1 MIKRATRQTIHIT
14 AALAALWLTACGGGG
29 GGDGAAAPIAGGPPP
44 APAPAPGPA
53 PAPAPVAGTTLI
65 TGDTQAAANQ
75 SYGVNAAGAGPV
87 TITLPATAGLAVGD
101 TVSVTGVSAA
111 AWQIAQ
117 NAGQTILTGA
127 IGGNPAVTGN
137 VLPGTTWTP
146 STIAATPWHSVA
158 MNPAG
163 DVVLATNIRGAVGT
177 VPSNVHISTDGGAT
191 FANSADLPVD
201 QAWIQ
206 ADMSADG
213 QRMVA
218 IAFGGGMWVSTNKG
232 VNWTQV
238 SGGAAVNLAARDFES
253 VTMSDDGQRITA
265 VIMNGPVV
273 SSANGGTTWVVG
285 TSAGAALTKPWRSV
299 DSSPDGLNLV
309 AVSQAVT
316 GANGQVYTSADG
328 GATWTLRPVTVTTAG
343 AAITE
348 SGWYRTRMSR
358 VGNVIAIAANST
370 FAGGSG
376 ASTMYISR
384 DLGATW
390 TASGATG
397 GDFTGIAMDETG
409 TVIGATS
416 SNGTAGSVQLSTD
429 GGTTFQPLTV
439 PGATN
444 FRQIAMDRFGAA
456 MAVVTGTFTTT
467 SGQLF
472 TSIGNRTT
480 TGTTGALAGGDTG
493 ESLQLRHEGN
503 GVFSVTGSTGSFT
516 PR

>member
-1 MIKRATRQTIHIT
+1 MIKRATRHTIHIT

-29 GGDGAAAPIAGGPPP
+29 GGDGTPVLGGTPAP

-53 PAPAPVAGTTLI
+53 PAPAPSTGTTLI
-65 TGDTQAAANQ
+65 TADTQAAANQ

-101 TVSVTGVSAA
+101 TVTVTGISAA

-127 IGGNPAVTGN
+127 LGGNPAVTGN

-146 STIAATPWHSVA
+146 STIGATPWHSVT

-163 DVVLATNIRGAVGT
+163 DVVLATNIAGGVGT

-191 FANSADLPVD
+191 FTTSADLPPG

-206 ADMSADG
+206 TDMSADG

-218 IAFGGGMWVSTNKG
+218 IAFGGGMFISTNKG
-232 VNWTQV
+232 VNWTAV
-238 SGGAAVNLAARDFES
+238 SGGAAVSLANRDFES

-265 VIMNGPVV
+265 VIMNGPAV
-273 SSANGGTTWVVG
+273 SSADGGATWVAG

-309 AVSQAVT
+309 AVSQAVPGT
-316 GANGQVYTSADG
+316 NGQVYTSADG
-328 GATWTLRPVTVTTAG
+328 GATWTLRPVTVAG

-358 VGNVIAIAANST
+358 VGNVIAIAANSI

-376 ASTMYISR
+376 TSTMYISR
-384 DLGATW
+384 DLGVTW

-409 TVIGATS
+409 SVIGATS
-416 SNGTAGSVQLSTD
+416 SNGTTGSLQLSTD
-429 GGTTFQPLTV
+429 GGTTFQALTA
-439 PGATN
+439 PSATDTN

-456 MAVVTGTFTTT
+456 LTVVTGTFTTT
-467 SGQLF
+467 AGQLF
-472 TSIGNRTT
+472 TSIGNRTA
-480 TGTTGALAGGDTG
+480 TGATGALAGGEQNET
-493 ESLQLRHEGN
+493 LQLRHEGN
-503 GVFSVTGSTGSFT
+503 GVFSVVGSTGSFT